1 MLAQSWNPEM
11 LHFFE
16 NEFPMHGNAPSTS
29 GHESAISPDT
39 FVQTEQTAIEDPE
52 ADDNGVTRKSKRQ
65 RVAKSFRDDFTTYL
79 MDDTPKPLTRHI
91 PLPTLTLGRKRCGVR
106 WIQL

>member
-1 MLAQSWNPEM
+1 M

-16 NEFPMHGNAPSTS
+16 NEFPMHGNAPSMS

-52 ADDNGVTRKSKRQ
+52 VDDNGVTRKS
-65 RVAKSFRDDFTTYL
+65 RDRGLQNPLEMTSLHTSWTTP
-79 MDDTPKPLTRHI
+79 PKPLTRHI

-106 WIQL
+106 LIQL

>member
-1 MLAQSWNPEM
+1 M

-29 GHESAISPDT
+29 GHESAISPYT
-39 FVQTEQTAIEDPE
+39 FVQTEQTTIEDPE
-52 ADDNGVTRKSKRQ
+52 VDDNRVTQKSKRQ
-65 RVAKSFRDDFTTYL
+65 RLQNPLVMISLYTSCTTL
-79 MDDTPKPLTRHI
+79 PKPLTRHI
-91 PLPTLTLGRKRCGVR
+91 ALPTLTLGRKRYGVR